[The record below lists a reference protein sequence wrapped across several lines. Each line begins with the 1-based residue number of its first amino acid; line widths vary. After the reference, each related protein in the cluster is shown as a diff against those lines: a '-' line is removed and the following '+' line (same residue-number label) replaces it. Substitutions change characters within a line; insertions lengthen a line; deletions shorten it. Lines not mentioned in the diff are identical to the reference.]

1 LNVLKAAAAA
11 GVKRVVLT
19 SSTMA
24 VDQGH
29 APREAP
35 FTERDWTVLDNPNV
49 KATPYMKSKT
59 IAEKAA
65 WDFISSDANRGKM
78 ELAVILP
85 SLVSGPIFGKDVPT
99 SLLVIKKLMD
109 GSVPGCPNLYY
120 TVVDVRDVASL
131 HILAMT
137 KPEAANQR
145 FIAANSDPPSSML
158 QLGKIIKEK
167 RPQHAKNVPS
177 IQLPNLLVR
186 ALGLFDKPVRL
197 IVPDLGKLSRVSNKK
212 ARETLGWEPRGT
224 EETVLDTADSLVKHG
239 LV

>member
-1 LNVLKAAAAA
+1 
-11 GVKRVVLT
+11 
-19 SSTMA
+19 
-24 VDQGH
+24 
-29 APREAP
+29 
-35 FTERDWTVLDNPNV
+35 
-49 KATPYMKSKT
+49 
-59 IAEKAA
+59 
-65 WDFISSDANRGKM
+65 
-78 ELAVILP
+78 
-85 SLVSGPIFGKDVPT
+85 
-99 SLLVIKKLMD
+99 MD